1 MKRIVILCD
10 GTWRRSDAPYPT
22 NVVRL
27 AQAVSRRD
35 QVVRYL
41 PGVGSGRGSTTVARV
56 ADRMLGGAM
65 GLGLDASIEAAYRFL
80 ALNHE
85 PGDAIH
91 LFGFSRGAY
100 TARSLVGLLRTC
112 GLPDGRDLRHVA
124 EAMALY
130 RRRGPGAHPDDPT
143 PAAFREAHSPLATG
157 ELEALRR
164 RVPRLRV
171 AFLGV
176 WDTVGALGVPSRTPL
191 GARLNRRF
199 AFHDTRLSSLV
210 ESARHALALDERR
223 PSFAPTLWEPPD
235 EGDRYQ
241 QKWFPGDHGSVGGG
255 TEATGLSA
263 AALLWIAEGAAEA
276 GLGLDAAAL
285 AALAAEVD
293 PLAPLGEGT
302 RPRGVVD
309 RLLRMGSRDREG
321 PARLDE
327 LSEAALR
334 RWLHRGEPPGWPYRP
349 AALKGLADVVD
360 PPAPAG
366 SAGGGRSAQG

>member
-41 PGVGSGRGSTTVARV
+41 PGVGSGRGSTTMARL

-85 PGDAIH
+85 PGDEIH

-112 GLPDGRDLRHVA
+112 GLPDGRDLRHVR
-124 EAMALY
+124 EAMDLY

-143 PAAFREAHSPLATG
+143 PRAFRAEVSPMATG
-157 ELEALRR
+157 ELEALERR
-164 RVPRLRV
+164 APRLRV
-171 AFLGV
+171 AYLGV
-176 WDTVGALGVPSRTPL
+176 WDTVGALGVPTRTPL
-191 GARLNRRF
+191 GERLNRAF
-199 AFHDTRLSSLV
+199 AFHDTRLSAMV
-210 ESARHALALDERR
+210 RRARHAVAIDERR
-223 PSFAPTLWEPPD
+223 PSFAPTLWEPPEESD
-235 EGDRYQ
+235 CYQ
-241 QKWFPGDHGSVGGG
+241 QKWFPGDHGAVGGG
-255 TEATGLSA
+255 GAVTGLSA
-263 AALLWIAEGAAEA
+263 AALLWIAEGAREA
-276 GLGLDAAAL
+276 GLALDARAL
-285 AALAAEVD
+285 DALAAEVD
-293 PLAPLGEGT
+293 PLAPIDG
-302 RPRGVVD
+302 PPPGVLD
-309 RLLRMGSRDREG
+309 RLLRVGACDREG
-321 PARLDE
+321 PRRLE
-327 LSEAALR
+327 EMSEAALR

-349 AALKGLADVVD
+349 AALKGLAEEM
-360 PPAPAG
+360 APRRETG
-366 SAGGGRSAQG
+366 PRGGARPHG